1 MPKKISEPP
10 EPIGEFVRAVNE
22 SDRAGFLRTFAR
34 DATVRDIGKE
44 FSGHDAIKQWSDS
57 EIFDVH
63 CRFEVVDL
71 AERDGEI
78 VVTAKVDGTFDKT
91 GLPDP
96 LLFELSFALRGDK
109 ISAFS
114 SRLTN
119 A

>member
-10 EPIGEFVRAVNE
+10 AP
-22 SDRAGFLRTFAR
+22 SDRAGFLRTFAG
-34 DATVRDIGKE
+34 DAIVRDIGKE

-63 CRFEVVDL
+63 CTFEVVDL
-71 AERDGEI
+71 AQRDGEI
-78 VVTAKVDGTFDKT
+78 IVTVKVNGTFDKT

-96 LLFELSFALRGDK
+96 LLFELSFTLRGDK

-114 SRLTN
+114 SRLTK
-119 A
+119 